1 MSKSRSI
8 IITSSILFCAGIL
21 LALAM
26 FFASHGIE
34 IPLFVPLGVWFL
46 SRFLWASYYVP
57 AYLFFCAVYLLLKHW
72 NRKVLYVLMATIA
85 PFLTLAAFLR
95 VLLWTRS
102 LKYFVAVLLALAVLI
117 ELYGIAVIAGF
128 KGFHFR
134 LPTFKIP
141 RFDLKSLNPFSR
153 DDDED
158 EDDEEEYDEA
168 EDARDEEKQE
178 EFIAVSPEAESQEK
192 ENESESA
199 DSYAPEYLS
208 LGLSRLSE
216 PEEVVSEFEIEPED
230 EPVEV
235 EPVEEDSAEDELE
248 EDAEE
253 PVDDDSEISIE
264 IEGDEEE
271 EDEPK
276 PAPKRVHKASAVQRK
291 RPVKYDIPI
300 ENVLEDRGDSS
311 SYVVTEETK
320 RDATILTE
328 TLRQFK
334 IEAEIISIKKGP
346 VITMFE
352 ILPASGVNVSKIAS
366 LADTIAM
373 NLAAQSIRIVAPI
386 PGKRAVGVEI
396 PNQKRNIVGFKE
408 LISAKNPDVDK
419 AALPFIL
426 GRDIEG
432 DPQVVDVAKTPHLLI
447 AGTTGSGKSVCVN
460 SLISTILYRKRPD
473 EVKMILVDPKVVE
486 LKIYNDVP
494 HLLTPVITEPKKA
507 LQALQYCIDEMEK
520 RYRLLEQL
528 DVRNI
533 EGYNKKIK
541 TTDYLADPL
550 PYILV
555 VVDEFAD
562 LMQTSSKQLEPAV
575 SRLTAKAR
583 AVGIHLVLATQRPSV
598 DVITGVI
605 KANIPSRIA
614 FMVSSGTD
622 SKVILD
628 ATGAEMLL
636 GKGDMLFKPSW
647 TPVLTRIQS
656 AFLSDEEVER
666 LVSEVKKM
674 GEPDYI
680 DDIIFHDD
688 EEDMD
693 LSFGGGS
700 GGGGFDSD
708 ADVFDKALAI
718 VAETGKA
725 SASYLQ
731 RRLSIGYNKAAR
743 LIEDMEARGI
753 IGPPNGSKPREILHL
768 PDRFKD

>member
-1 MSKSRSI
+1 
-8 IITSSILFCAGIL
+8 
-21 LALAM
+21 
-26 FFASHGIE
+26 
-34 IPLFVPLGVWFL
+34 
-46 SRFLWASYYVP
+46 
-57 AYLFFCAVYLLLKHW
+57 
-72 NRKVLYVLMATIA
+72 
-85 PFLTLAAFLR
+85 
-95 VLLWTRS
+95 
-102 LKYFVAVLLALAVLI
+102 
-117 ELYGIAVIAGF
+117 
-128 KGFHFR
+128 
-134 LPTFKIP
+134 
-141 RFDLKSLNPFSR
+141 
-153 DDDED
+153 
-158 EDDEEEYDEA
+158 
-168 EDARDEEKQE
+168 
-178 EFIAVSPEAESQEK
+178 
-192 ENESESA
+192 
-199 DSYAPEYLS
+199 
-208 LGLSRLSE
+208 
-216 PEEVVSEFEIEPED
+216 
-230 EPVEV
+230 
-235 EPVEEDSAEDELE
+235 
-248 EDAEE
+248 
-253 PVDDDSEISIE
+253 
-264 IEGDEEE
+264 
-271 EDEPK
+271 
-276 PAPKRVHKASAVQRK
+276 RVHKASAVQRK

-320 RDATILTE
+320 RDASILTE

-460 SLISTILYRKRPD
+460 SLISTILYRKRPE

>member
-1 MSKSRSI
+1 MTKSRSVAI
-8 IITSSILFCAGIL
+8 FASLLFCAGII

-26 FFASHGIE
+26 FFAGQGIP
-34 IPLFVPLGVWFL
+34 IPLFVPLGQWFL
-46 SRFLWASYYVP
+46 LRFLWASYYIP
-57 AYLFFCAVYLLLKHW
+57 AYLLFSATYLLLP
-72 NRKVLYVLMATIA
+72 NFSRRVIYILMATIA
-85 PFLTLAAFLR
+85 PFLTLSALLR
-95 VLLWTRS
+95 VLLWTRA
-102 LKYFVAVLLALAVLI
+102 LKYFVAVLLALAILI
-117 ELYGIAVIAGF
+117 EIYGIAVLAGF
-128 KGFHFR
+128 KGFRFR
-134 LPTFKIP
+134 LPSFSWRP
-141 RFDLKSLNPFSR
+141 HFDLKALNPFRR
-153 DDDED
+153 DDDDEENDDED
-158 EDDEEEYDEA
+158 EEEYEEA
-168 EDARDEEKQE
+168 LDARPVEIEKKPSEENPK
-178 EFIAVSPEAESQEK
+178 AEK
-192 ENESESA
+192 ED

-208 LGLSRLSE
+208 LGLNRLSE
-216 PEEVVSEFEIEPED
+216 PEAQVEFNNDEDDEETVITLEPEEEPELELDD
-230 EPVEV
+230 EP
-235 EPVEEDSAEDELE
+235 DENL
-248 EDAEE
+248 
-253 PVDDDSEISIE
+253 DDDSEISIE
-264 IEGDEEE
+264 IEGEDEEE
-271 EDEPK
+271 TTPK
-276 PAPKRVHKASAVQRK
+276 TERVRKAS
-291 RPVKYDIPI
+291 PVKRKKAVKYEIPI
-300 ENVLEDRGDSS
+300 DSVLEDHGDSS
-311 SYVVTEETK
+311 NFVITEETK
-320 RDATILTE
+320 RDAQILLD
-328 TLRQFK
+328 TLREFK
-334 IEAEIISIKKGP
+334 IEAQITSIKKGP

-352 ILPASGVNVSKIAS
+352 LLPASGVNVAKIAR
-366 LADTIAM
+366 LENDIAM

-396 PNQKRNIVGFKE
+396 PNQKRNIVGFRE
-408 LISAKNPDVDK
+408 LISSKNPDLDR
-419 AALPFIL
+419 AAVPFIL

-460 SLISTILYRKRPD
+460 SLISTILYKKRPD

-494 HLLTPVITEPKKA
+494 HLLTPVITDPKKA
-507 LQALQYCIDEMEK
+507 LQALQYCIEEMER
-520 RYRLLEQL
+520 RYSLLDQL
-528 DVRNI
+528 KVRNI
-533 EGYNKKIK
+533 EGYNKTIK
-541 TTDYLADPL
+541 ATDYLADPL

-555 VVDEFAD
+555 VIDEFAD
-562 LMQTSSKQLEPAV
+562 LMLTSSKQLEPAV

-614 FMVSSGTD
+614 FMVSSVTD
-622 SKVILD
+622 SRVILD
-628 ATGAEMLL
+628 APGAEMLL

-688 EEDMD
+688 EEENMD

-700 GGGGFDSD
+700 IGGSADND
-708 ADVFDKALAI
+708 ANLMDKALAV

-731 RRLSIGYNKAAR
+731 RRLSIGYNRAAR

-753 IGPPNGSKPREILHL
+753 IGPPNGSKPREILHM
-768 PDRFKD
+768 PDKFKD